1 MLRAEDK
8 SITMASNCRCFE
20 FTAAIRG
27 FHIYQKVW
35 QPELNDTIVCIHE
48 RGSEFDAFSVKTVRA
63 DDNAI
68 VGHLPREIS
77 RPTKYL
83 LDRGA
88 IVKAII
94 TCSYYRRFPLFLGGL
109 EIPCMV
115 TVSTPETIRNLLL
128 DRYRELI
135 TDLYCEPEDE
145 VIIRNFLSLT
155 EQAPIERTQKRKK
168 IVSVPEKEKIRSND
182 IRLLF
187 KRQEENNKNQD
198 KSKET
203 NETIVID

>member
-1 MLRAEDK
+1 MLRAKDK
-8 SITMASNCRCFE
+8 SITMASNCRSFE

-35 QPELNDTIVCIHE
+35 QPELNDTLVCIHE
-48 RGSEFDAFSVKTVRA
+48 RGNEFDAFNVKTVRA

-94 TCSYYRRFPLFLGGL
+94 TYSYYRRSPLFQGGL
-109 EIPCMV
+109 EIPFMV
-115 TVSTPETIRNLLL
+115 TVSMPGTIRNHLLL
-128 DRYRELI
+128 DRYRELV
-135 TDLYCEPEDE
+135 TDLYC
-145 VIIRNFLSLT
+145 
-155 EQAPIERTQKRKK
+155 EQAPIERPQKRKK

>member
-8 SITMASNCRCFE
+8 SNTMASNCRFFE

-35 QPELNDTIVCIHE
+35 QPVLNDTLVSIHE
-48 RGSEFDAFSVKTVRA
+48 RGNQFDAFSVKTVRA

-77 RPTKYL
+77 RPAKYL
-83 LDRGA
+83 LGRGA

-94 TCSYYRRFPLFLGGL
+94 TCSYYRRSPLFQGGL

-115 TVSTPETIRNLLL
+115 TVRMPGTIRNHLLL
-128 DRYRELI
+128 DRYRELV

-145 VIIRNFLSLT
+145 VIIRNSLSPT
-155 EQAPIERTQKRKK
+155 EQAPIERPQKRKK
-168 IVSVPEKEKIRSND
+168 IVSVPEKEKIQSND

-187 KRQEENNKNQD
+187 KRQEKNKNQD